1 MDFLKKEL
9 YNLISKEEIFDF
21 IQDFGL
27 DGFWYGEINRP
38 TYQWVNPKLWNGLG
52 YTAQEISNFNNG
64 IQNVVFQEDI
74 EELINGALNHFQ
86 ISDTVFSQKVRF
98 IEKSQQTV
106 LMVCY
111 VKCIRDEKGK
121 PDRFLCG
128 LIRNQRDT
136 EDEKSSEESKIYKSV
151 VNSQSI
157 YITRIDW
164 EGTYTYVNDYFCEAF
179 GYKRAEIVGQSS
191 LSTIVKEDHI
201 KCFEIGRKCFEKPG
215 VPFKIVLHKR
225 DKAQNI
231 KASEWEFTGIR
242 NEDGNFS
249 EILCVGYDV
258 TGKIKIERDY
268 SALVSNMTDVLFIIN
283 PEGVFNYVTPSW
295 TKIYGYENKETIG
308 RVFTEFVH
316 PDDVERC
323 FQALSATYESGISL
337 PSVEHRIRHKD
348 GSWYWSSTRAS
359 IDPVNGEMVLTSHDI
374 TKRKLDEEKLRELAL
389 VAANTT
395 DMIITTDADGVITWT
410 NEAFQN
416 RSEYSLGEI
425 VGKRPSELV
434 QGPET
439 NAETRKRLRKGL
451 EDKIS
456 MSEVILNY
464 TKSGQQYWID
474 LNINPIFDEHGKCTH
489 FIAVMRDISVFKQA
503 HEELR
508 RTKELLEQTS
518 EVARIGGWEFYIE
531 PKILTWSDLIKEIHE
546 VPFDFVPDIENVLQ
560 FYNKADKRKLEIAFT
575 NCIKSGTP
583 INEEIQLTTFSGKE
597 LWIKLVGKAD
607 YEDGVC
613 NRIFGT
619 FQDIDELKKAE
630 ELSHKNSEMLRKLSE
645 QVPGT
650 LYQFQMFDDGRIKFP
665 YVSKDLVHIL
675 SFHADGKF
683 IKPESLV
690 SAIHPED
697 KKKFINSIAVSKETL
712 QKWDLDYRIINP
724 VLGERWLRGES
735 IPERLEDSVLWH
747 GYLQDITSRKQ
758 EEQEILQS
766 EIKYRTLYNSTSD
779 AVMLLNADGFFDCN
793 TSTLKM
799 YEVDSFDEF
808 YALSPMD
815 LSYPFQSDGRD
826 SAKTILEYSVIA
838 LQSGS
843 YRFEWEQ
850 KRMRSGETFSVEIL
864 LNAIDLN
871 GSQIL
876 QCVVRDITER
886 KFAERE
892 IRDARQQAE
901 AASKSKSEFLT
912 NMSHEIRT
920 PLNGVIG
927 FTDLLMKTDLDST
940 QHQYLSM
947 VFQSAN
953 SLLDIIN
960 DILDF
965 SKIEAGKLELAA
977 EKIDLL
983 EICGQVTDMI
993 TYQAHQNDLEVLLN
1007 IASNVPRYIYVDPVR
1022 LRQILINLLG
1032 NAVKFTEKGEIEL
1045 KVDVLKEIGDD
1056 TTFRFSVRD
1065 TGIGINSKNLKKI
1078 FEAFAQED
1086 ASTTKRFGG
1095 TGLGL
1100 PISNK
1105 LLALMNSELQLKSIP
1120 GKGSTFYF
1128 DVTFK
1133 SFQSSFLDWSNIE
1146 SVHKILIA
1154 ENNTTNGIIL
1164 KNMLAN
1170 RQIESEIVKTG
1181 QAIIE
1186 KLTAGNLYDV
1196 ILIDYHLP
1204 DLDGIAISRKIREMN
1219 GKAGSEQIILL
1230 MNRSSD
1236 DKELSA
1242 LSEELNIVQLN
1253 KPIKIQKLFNVLL
1266 KLDGRE
1272 EEPLIQDT
1280 NIKELEDNQTKS
1292 EKITIL
1298 IAEDNKINMIL
1309 VKTFLNKILT
1319 NANLV
1324 EAANGKEAVQLF
1336 SSVKPDL
1343 VLMDVQMPEM
1353 NGYEAATEIRKLE
1366 KGKRVPILALTAG
1379 TLKGEKERCVDAGM
1393 DDYLTKPILKD
1404 TLQSVLDQWL
1414 S

>member
-9 YNLISKEEIFDF
+9 YNLISSQENVFDF

-27 DGFWYGEINRP
+27 DGFWYCDVEKP
-38 TYQWVNPKLWNGLG
+38 TNQWVNPKLWNGLG
-52 YTAQEISNFNNG
+52 YSLQDISQFKIG
-64 IQNVVFQEDI
+64 IQAIVFKEDI
-74 EELINGALNHFQ
+74 EELLNGALSHFQ
-86 ISDTVFSQKVRF
+86 SSDSIFNLTVRF
-98 IEKSQQTV
+98 IEKGQHTAW
-106 LMVCY
+106 MFCH
-111 VKCIRDEKGK
+111 VKCIRDERGK
-121 PDRFLCG
+121 PFRFLCG
-128 LIRNQRDT
+128 VVKNQIN
-136 EDEKSSEESKIYKSV
+136 EENNNEESRFYKSV
-151 VNSQSI
+151 LNSQSI
-157 YITRIDW
+157 YITRINW
-164 EGTYTYVNDYFCEAF
+164 EGTYTYVNDFFCQAF
-179 GYKRAEIVGQSS
+179 GYDKEEITGKNS
-191 LSTIVKEDHI
+191 LLTIVKEDHP
-201 KCFEIGRKCFEKPG
+201 KCFEIGRKCFERPG
-215 VPFKIVLHKR
+215 VPFKIVLHKQ

-249 EILCVGYDV
+249 EILCIGYDV
-258 TGKIKIERDY
+258 TGKVKIERDY

-283 PEGVFNYVTPSW
+283 PEGVFAYVTPSW
-295 TKIYGYENKETIG
+295 TKIYGYEVSETIG
-308 RVFTEFVH
+308 RVFSEFVH

-323 FQALSATYESGISL
+323 FEALSATYESGVSL
-337 PSVEHRIRHKD
+337 PSVEHRIKHKD

-374 TKRKLDEEKLRELAL
+374 TKRKFDEEKLKELAL

-395 DMIITTDADGVITWT
+395 DMIVTTDADGVITWV
-410 NEAFQN
+410 NDAFQK
-416 RSEYSLGEI
+416 RSEYSMDEI
-425 VGKRPSELV
+425 IGRRPSELV
-434 QGPET
+434 QGPDT
-439 NAETRKRLRKGL
+439 SMETRKRLRQGL
-451 EDKIS
+451 ANKVS
-456 MSEVILNY
+456 MSEIILNY
-464 TKSGQQYWID
+464 SKSGEQYWID
-474 LNINPIFDEHGKCTH
+474 LNINPIIDEHGKCTH

-518 EVARIGGWEFYIE
+518 EVARIGGWEFYFQE
-531 PKILTWSDLIKEIHE
+531 KILTWSDLIKEVHG
-546 VPFDFVPDIENVLQ
+546 VSPDFVPDVENVMQ
-560 FYNKADKRKLEIAFT
+560 FYTTSDKQKLEIAFT
-575 NCIKSGTP
+575 NCINSGIP
-583 INEEIQLTTFSGKE
+583 INEEIQLTTLAGKE
-597 LWIKLVGKAD
+597 LWVRVVGKAD
-607 YEDGVC
+607 YQDGIC
-613 NRIFGT
+613 TRIFGT

-650 LYQFQMFDDGRIKFP
+650 LYQFQIFDDGRIKFP
-665 YVSKDLVHIL
+665 YVSKDLIHVL

-683 IKPESLV
+683 IDPQSLTTNV
-690 SAIHPED
+690 HHED
-697 KKKFINSIAVSKETL
+697 KEKFIKSIKLSKETL
-712 QKWDLDYRIINP
+712 QNWDLDYRILSP

-747 GYLQDITSRKQ
+747 GYLQDITDRKQ
-758 EEQEILQS
+758 EEQEISQS

-779 AVMLLNADGFFDCN
+779 AVMLLNGDGFFDCN

-799 YEVDSFDEF
+799 YEIDSFKEF

-815 LSYPFQSDGRD
+815 LSYPYQSDGRD
-826 SAKTILEYSVIA
+826 SAKTILEYSVLA
-838 LQSGS
+838 LQNGS
-843 YRFEWEQ
+843 CRFEWEQ
-850 KRMRSGETFSVEIL
+850 KRMKSGEIFSVEIL
-864 LNAIDLN
+864 LNSIDLN
-871 GSQIL
+871 GAQIL
-876 QCVVRDITER
+876 QSVVRDITER
-886 KFAERE
+886 KFAEQE
-892 IRDARQQAE
+892 IRHARQQAE

-965 SKIEAGKLELAA
+965 SKIEAGKLELAI

-993 TYQAHQNDLEVLLN
+993 TYQAYQNDLEVLLN
-1007 IASNVPRYIYVDPVR
+1007 IASNVPRYICVDPVR

-1032 NAVKFTEKGEIEL
+1032 NAVKFTENGEIEL
-1045 KVDVLKEIGDD
+1045 KVDVLKESGDD

-1065 TGIGINSKNLKKI
+1065 TGIGINSKNLQKI
-1078 FEAFAQED
+1078 FEAFSQED

-1105 LLALMNSELQLKSIP
+1105 LLALMNSELQLESIS

-1133 SFQSSFLDWSNIE
+1133 SFNNSFLDWSNIE
-1146 SVHKILIA
+1146 SVQKILIA
-1154 ENNTTNGIIL
+1154 ENNVANGIIL

-1170 RQIESEIVKTG
+1170 RQIESEIVRTG
-1181 QAIIE
+1181 QAVIE
-1186 KLTAGNLYDV
+1186 KLKAGNLYDV
-1196 ILIDYHLP
+1196 ILMEYHLP
-1204 DLDGIAISRKIREMN
+1204 DLDGITVARKIREMYMHSE
-1219 GKAGSEQIILL
+1219 SEQIIILL
-1230 MNRSSD
+1230 NRSSD
-1236 DKELSA
+1236 DKDISI
-1242 LSEELNIVQLN
+1242 LSEELHIVQLT
-1253 KPIKIQKLFNVLL
+1253 KPVKIQKLFNILL
-1266 KLDGRE
+1266 KLDRRD
-1272 EEPLIQDT
+1272 EEPSENVD
-1280 NIKELEDNQTKS
+1280 NSKELKDSHIKT

-1319 NANLV
+1319 NAKLI
-1324 EAANGKEAVQLF
+1324 EAANGKEAVKLF
-1336 SSVKPDL
+1336 ISEKPDL
-1343 VLMDVQMPEM
+1343 ILMDVQMPEM
-1353 NGYEAATEIRKLE
+1353 NGYEAASEIRKLE
-1366 KGKRVPILALTAG
+1366 TGKRIPILALTAG
-1379 TLKGEKERCVDAGM
+1379 TLKGEKERCVEAGM

-1404 TLQSVLDQWL
+1404 TLQNVLDQWL

>member
-1 MDFLKKEL
+1 MKKEL
-9 YNLISKEEIFDF
+9 YSLIGNSEEIFDF
-21 IQDFGL
+21 IQNLAL
-27 DGFWYGEINRP
+27 DGFWYYEVGHPGN
-38 TYQWVNPKLWNGLG
+38 QWINPKLWNGLG
-52 YTAQEISNFNNG
+52 YTA
-64 IQNVVFQEDI
+64 
-74 EELINGALNHFQ
+74 EELSPFNSGVSGIAFQKDLENCHNNALIHFQ
-86 ISDTVFSQKVRF
+86 TSGTVFSQTVRF
-98 IEKSQQTV
+98 IEKSQQTIR
-106 LMVCY
+106 MSCH
-111 VKCIRDEKGK
+111 VKCIRDEDGK
-121 PDRFLCG
+121 PFRFLCG
-128 LIRNQRDT
+128 LVRNQIENT
-136 EDEKSSEESKIYKSV
+136 SEESRFYESV
-151 VNSQSI
+151 LNSQSI
-157 YITRIDW
+157 YITRINW
-164 EGTYTYVNDYFCEAF
+164 EGNYTYVNDYFCQAF
-179 GYKRAEIVGQSS
+179 GYEKEDIVGQSS
-191 LSTIVKEDHI
+191 LMTIVPEDHA
-201 KCFEIGRKCFEKPG
+201 KCFEIGLKCLDNPG
-215 VPFKIVLHKR
+215 VPFKIVLHKQ
-225 DKAQNI
+225 DKTRNI

-249 EILCVGYDV
+249 EILCVGFDV
-258 TGKIKIERDY
+258 TGKVKIERDY

-283 PEGVFNYVTPSW
+283 PQGVFTYVSPSW
-295 TKIYGYENKETIG
+295 TKIYGYEVSETIG
-308 RVFTEFVH
+308 RIFTEFVH

-337 PSVEHRIRHKD
+337 PSVEHRVRHKD
-348 GSWYWSSTRAS
+348 GSWFWSSTRAS
-359 IDPVNGEMVLTSHDI
+359 IDPANGEMVLTSHDI

-395 DMIITTDADGVITWT
+395 DMIITTDADGIITWT
-410 NEAFQN
+410 NEAFQK
-416 RSEYSLGEI
+416 RSEYSLEEI
-425 VGKRPSELV
+425 VGKKPSELV

-439 NAETRKRLRKGL
+439 SAETRKRLRKGL
-451 EDKIS
+451 EDKVS

-464 TKSGQQYWID
+464 SRSGEKYWID
-474 LNINPIFDEHGKCTH
+474 LNINPIIDEHGKCTH
-489 FIAVMRDISVFKQA
+489 FVAVMRDISVSKQA
-503 HEELR
+503 NEELR

-531 PKILTWSDLIKEIHE
+531 QKILTWSDLIKEIHE
-546 VPFDFVPDIENVLQ
+546 VSPDFVPDIENVLQ
-560 FYNKADKRKLEIAFT
+560 FYNDADKKKLEIAFT
-575 NCIKSGTP
+575 KCINSGVP
-583 INEEIQLTTFSGKE
+583 ISEEILLTTVSGKE
-597 LWIKLVGKAD
+597 IWIRLVGKAE
-607 YEDGVC
+607 YQDGAC
-613 NRIFGT
+613 TRIFGT

-650 LYQFQMFDDGRIKFP
+650 LYQFQIFDDGRIKFP
-665 YVSKDLVHIL
+665 YISKDLSSL
-675 SFHADGKF
+675 LTFPPNGKF
-683 IKPESLV
+683 IEVQALTAV
-690 SAIHPED
+690 VHPD
-697 KKKFINSIAVSKETL
+697 DRDKFINSIKLSKETL
-712 QKWDLDYRIINP
+712 QNWDLDYRIISP
-724 VLGERWLRGES
+724 TLGERWLRGES
-735 IPERLEDSVLWH
+735 IPERQEDSVLWH

-779 AVMLLNADGFFDCN
+779 AVMLLNGDGFFDCN
-793 TSTLKM
+793 TSALEM
-799 YEVDSFDEF
+799 YEIDSFEEF

-815 LSYPFQSDGRD
+815 LSYPYQSDGRD
-826 SAKTILEYSVIA
+826 SAKTILEYCVVA
-838 LQSGS
+838 LQNGS
-843 YRFEWEQ
+843 CRFEWEQ
-850 KRMRSGETFSVEIL
+850 KRMKSGETFTVEIL

-876 QCVVRDITER
+876 QSVVRDITER
-886 KFAERE
+886 KFAEQE
-892 IRDARQQAE
+892 IRLARQQAE

-965 SKIEAGKLELAA
+965 SKIEAGKLELAT

-993 TYQAHQNDLEVLLN
+993 TYQAHQNNLEVLLN
-1007 IASNVPRYIYVDPVR
+1007 IASNVPRYICVDPVR

-1045 KVDVLKEIGDD
+1045 KVDVLTETGDD

-1065 TGIGINSKNLKKI
+1065 TGIGINSKNLQKI

-1105 LLALMNSELQLKSIP
+1105 LLALMNSELQLESVP

-1133 SFQSSFLDWSNIE
+1133 SFQSPVSDWSDIE
-1146 SVHKILIA
+1146 SVRKVLIA
-1154 ENNTTNGIIL
+1154 ENNTVNGIIL
-1164 KNMLAN
+1164 KNMLLN
-1170 RQIESEIVKTG
+1170 RQIESEIVQTG
-1181 QAIIE
+1181 REVIE
-1186 KLTAGNLYDV
+1186 KLSAGNHYDV
-1196 ILIDYHLP
+1196 ILMDYHLP
-1204 DLDGIAISRKIREMN
+1204 DLDGISVSRRIRETF
-1219 GKAGSEQIILL
+1219 GQSGTEQVILL

-1236 DKELSA
+1236 DKDISI
-1242 LSEELNIVQLN
+1242 LSEELNLVQLN
-1253 KPIKIQKLFNVLL
+1253 KPVKIERLFNVLL
-1266 KLDGRE
+1266 KLDGRDV
-1272 EEPLIQDT
+1272 EPSEHDT
-1280 NIKELEDNQTKS
+1280 NTKELEDNQVKP

-1309 VKTFLNKILT
+1309 VKTFLNKILA
-1319 NANLV
+1319 NARLV
-1324 EAANGKEAVQLF
+1324 EAANGKEAVKLF
-1336 SSVKPDL
+1336 ESEKPDL

-1366 KGKRVPILALTAG
+1366 KGKRIPILALTAG

-1393 DDYLTKPILKD
+1393 DDYLTKPILKE
-1404 TLQSVLDQWL
+1404 TLQAVLAQWL